1 MECTAT
7 SDDQHVRRTKRPL
20 HHFGRAWYWHSQNAE
35 GRYEEGAERGMHDF
49 KTQKTKIEELIAK
62 HGHRVSEIPLW
73 AQPHWKGLGSS
84 EAILSHQLQ
93 LLVFRAWKNNPSSI
107 GLHQHWCNPQILP
120 KSTWVSQ
127 GIQRWSR
134 SWKWG
139 GQEVEKAVKLYNS
152 HSPQHTQPQEIYN
165 KFNKDSCSYKH
176 CQYRYT
182 CLGCGQ
188 HHPVTCCPTR
198 PGGYSANFYSCEDS
212 PRQPRCNQ
220 QRTGQRV

>member
-1 MECTAT
+1 MKGSGVKQSDIVAPIAT
-7 SDDQHVRRTKRPL
+7 TRFQSLKKIILQALDSISTNVIRKYFRRVREY
-20 HHFGRAWYWHSQNAE
+20 HRAYRE
-35 GRYEEGAERGMHDF
+35 G
-49 KTQKTKIEELIAK
+49 K
-62 HGHRVSEIPLW
+62 
-73 AQPHWKGLGSS
+73 
-84 EAILSHQLQ
+84 
-93 LLVFRAWKNNPSSI
+93 
-107 GLHQHWCNPQILP
+107 C
-120 KSTWVSQ
+120 
-127 GIQRWSR
+127 
-134 SWKWG
+134 G